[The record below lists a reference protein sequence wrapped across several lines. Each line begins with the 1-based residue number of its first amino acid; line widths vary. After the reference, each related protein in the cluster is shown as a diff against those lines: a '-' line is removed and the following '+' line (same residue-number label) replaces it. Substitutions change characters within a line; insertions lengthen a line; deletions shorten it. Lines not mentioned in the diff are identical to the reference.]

1 MVGLLTEDP
10 EHTNHRSTLRK
21 KVGLLSETAPKL
33 ARVLKLPHLVLF
45 GLAYLVPTTILTVY
59 GVATA
64 MSHGRLPT
72 AVLVALVA
80 MLFTAYSY
88 GRLSRVY
95 TSTGSAYVYAQKS
108 LGPRT
113 GFMVGWTMMLDYLFL
128 PLINYITIGLYLNAQ
143 FPAVPDWVWIVGF
156 LVVITTL
163 NVRGIALVAKAN
175 TVIVGAQVAFLLLFF
190 AMSARHLV
198 GMTDIH
204 PLAPFVGSGLEI
216 LPVLSAAAILTESFL
231 GFDAVTT
238 LSEEAEDPKRDIP
251 RAILLVTLCGGL
263 IFLAASWFGHMVFP
277 DYTRFTDVDSAA
289 LDIMRTV
296 GGDALAALLTL
307 ALIIGSFGSALSSQ
321 ASVSRVLY
329 AMGRDGSLPRN
340 VFGRLSKRYNTPAF
354 NILIVGG
361 VAIGAIFLDIETVAS
376 FISFGALV
384 AFSAVNLSVIIHF
397 VVRERMRAGA
407 DLFKY
412 GLVPGIGLSLT
423 VYLWTNL
430 SGLAF
435 IIGGVWAALGLIQLA
450 YVTRGFRQAPP
461 QMTFDE
467 KALEERATSAA

>member
-1 MVGLLTEDP
+1 MSKTTPRLE
-10 EHTNHRSTLRK
+10 
-21 KVGLLSETAPKL
+21 
-33 ARVLKLPHLVLF
+33 RVLKLPHLVLF

-64 MSHGRLPT
+64 LSGGRLPS

-88 GRLSRVY
+88 GRMSRVY

-143 FPAVPDWVWIVGF
+143 FPSVPDWVWIVGF
-156 LVVITTL
+156 LVVITAL
-163 NVRGIALVAKAN
+163 NVRGIQIVARAN
-175 TVIVGAQVAFLLLFF
+175 TFIVGAQVAFLLLFF
-190 AMSARHLV
+190 ALSARHLF
-198 GMTDIH
+198 GQGDIH
-204 PLAPFVGSGLEI
+204 PLAPFVGTGLEI
-216 LPVLSAAAILTESFL
+216 LPVIAAAAILTESFL

-238 LSEEAEDPKRDIP
+238 LSEEAENPGRDVP
-251 RAILLVTLCGGL
+251 RAIMLVTLLGGL
-263 IFLAASWFGHMVFP
+263 IFLTASWAGHMVFP
-277 DYTRFTDVDSAA
+277 DHGRFTDVDSAA
-289 LDIMRTV
+289 LDIMRAL
-296 GGDALAALLTL
+296 GGDLLAALLTT

-329 AMGRDGSLPRN
+329 AMGRDGALPQRF
-340 VFGRLSKRYNTPAF
+340 FGRLSPRFSTPAA
-354 NILIVGG
+354 NIVLVGA
-361 VAIGAIFLDIETVAS
+361 VSLGAVFLDIETVAS

-384 AFSAVNLSVIIHF
+384 AFSAVNLSVICHF
-397 VVRERMRAGA
+397 VVRERMRTRA
-407 DLFKY
+407 DLVRY
-412 GLVPGIGLSLT
+412 GLLPGVGLALT

-435 IIGGVWAALGLIQLA
+435 AIGGVWALIGLAQLA
-450 YVTRGFRQAPP
+450 YVTKGFRQAPP
-461 QMTFDE
+461 EMDFDE
-467 KALEERATSAA
+467 HALAERVEA